1 MDQTT
6 WVPRRP
12 LGVGSVGRF
21 EARMRVLFYHL
32 TPFALAH
39 GGLQTQ
45 ILQTRQALETLGVEV
60 GFLRWMDAGQAGD
73 ILHFFGRVGVST
85 LQLAQA
91 RGMKVVQAELLTE
104 QGSRSRARLKL
115 QKTFRQVMGMASPQL
130 CGNLFNWDSYR
141 LADACIALT
150 DWEAFLMKELY
161 GALPGKTH
169 VVPNGVEDVFLKS
182 QPAKRGLWLV
192 CTGTITERK
201 RVLELAEAAVRA
213 RTPLWIIGKP
223 YGEAD
228 TYAQRFMAL
237 AKVHPGILRYEGPIE
252 DRARLAQV
260 YREARGFVLLSAMES
275 LSLSALEAAA
285 CECPLLL
292 SRLPWAT
299 TVFRENA
306 CYCPVGLSS
315 DRTAGFLRQFY
326 DAAPSLKPPPRP
338 LSWLEVAGQL
348 KRIYETLLP
357 ALSKAQEQGGR
368 AVSP

>member
-1 MDQTT
+1 MSFYE
-6 WVPRRP
+6 
-12 LGVGSVGRF
+12 G
-21 EARMRVLFYHL
+21 RMRVLFYHL

-45 ILQTRQALETLGVEV
+45 ILQTRQALETLGAQVE
-60 GFLRWMDAGQAGD
+60 FLRWWDQGQAGD

-115 QKTFRQVMGMASPQL
+115 RKAVRQVMAAASPKF
-130 CGNLFNWDSYR
+130 CGSLFNWDSYR
-141 LADACIALT
+141 LADACVALT
-150 DWEAFLMKELY
+150 EWEAFLMKELY
-161 GALPGKTH
+161 GAPSERTH

-182 QPAKRGLWLV
+182 PPAKRGPWLV
-192 CTGTITERK
+192 CTATITERK
-201 RVLELAEAAVRA
+201 RVVELAEAAVHA

-223 YGEAD
+223 YSEAD
-228 TYAQRFMAL
+228 ACAQRFVAL
-237 AKVHPGILRYEGPIE
+237 AKAHPDTLRYEGPIG

-306 CYCPVGLSS
+306 CYCPVASPAA
-315 DRTAGFLRQFY
+315 RTAAFLRQFY
-326 DAAPSLKPPPRP
+326 DAAPGLKPPPRP
-338 LSWLEVAGQL
+338 LTWLEVGQQL
-348 KRIYETLLP
+348 KRLYETLL
-357 ALSKAQEQGGR
+357 ST
-368 AVSP
+368 S